1 MTGFNDTHRAA
12 VDTPIR
18 IPFNKPIRL
27 DSHPAALASALQ
39 SGHLAG
45 LGGFTKKCEAWL
57 NEKNRSQNLIVS
69 SATHALEMMA
79 LLWDIEPG
87 DEVILPSFTFVSTAN
102 AFALRGA
109 TLRFADNDE
118 YGNLSLSE
126 VERLLTP
133 KTKAVVAVHYAGTS
147 CDMDALGSLVA
158 SAKVELGED
167 AAQALGATYKGRA
180 LGTFG
185 SLGCYSF
192 HETKNVSSGEG
203 GGLIV
208 SQPERHLE
216 RAEIIREKGTNRRR
230 FLRGQVDKYTWVDI
244 GSSYVL
250 SDLNCAYLW
259 PQLEAFDAIQAR
271 RAEIWN
277 RYQAAFAE
285 PMKRLDGRTLTT
297 PAWNTPNHH
306 LFALVFPSP
315 ELRDGFIAAMRQ
327 QGILCPFHYVPLHT
341 SPFGRQVSTHAPE
354 SLPHCERLSS
364 CMVRLPLFHAL
375 TDAEQD
381 EVIHHALQWI
391 GRR

>member
-1 MTGFNDTHRAA
+1 

-27 DSHPAALASALQ
+27 DTHPAALASALQ

-57 NEKNRSQNLIVS
+57 NAHNGAQNLIVS

-79 LLWDIEPG
+79 ILMDVKPG

-133 KTKAVVAVHYAGTS
+133 RTKAVVAVHYAGTS
-147 CDMDALGSLVA
+147 CDMDALGALLS

-203 GGLIV
+203 GALIV

-259 PQLEAFDAIQAR
+259 PQLEAFEAIQAR
-271 RAEIWN
+271 RAAIWN
-277 RYQAAFAE
+277 RYLAAFAE
-285 PMKRLDGRTLTT
+285 PMKRLDGSVLTT

-306 LFALVFPSP
+306 LFGLVFPKP
-315 ELRDGFIAAMRQ
+315 ELRDAFIAAMRQ

-341 SPFGRQVSTHAPE
+341 SPFGRQVTGHAPE
-354 SLPHCERLSS
+354 PLPHCERLSS
-364 CMVRLPLFHAL
+364 CLVRLPLFHAL

-381 EVIHHALQWI
+381 EVIQHALHWLARQ
-391 GRR
+391 